1 MSYNITNIKISLKTS
16 FLCLDTVVSI
26 LQEKAIAH
34 KRYSNFIVIRDLYT
48 YIIFKQGCNGR
59 NHVNITKLKVLAD
72 IDLSIKHLC
81 SVLLTC
87 HIVEYKRV
95 IDNITASINLER
107 QFNLLEITKIFP
119 GHCSYNT
126 EKFPGLF
133 LKFNCGTIILF
144 HTGKCILI
152 GAKTESDIQCLIA
165 KIASI

>member
-16 FLCLDTVVSI
+16 FLCLDTVVLI
-26 LQEKAIAH
+26 LKEKDIAH

-48 YIIFKQGCNGR
+48 YIIFKQGCNGC
-59 NHVNITKLKVLAD
+59 NHVNITKLKVLDD
-72 IDLSIKHLC
+72 IDISIKHLC

-95 IDNITASINLER
+95 VDNITASINLER
-107 QFNLLEITKIFP
+107 QFNLLEITKLFP

-165 KIASI
+165 KIANI